1 MAIDKLG
8 FQFTASLPETAD
20 AFNAAMDD
28 YMLFAGEPVG
38 RLLETA
44 EVDPD
49 FAKSYCFTVYLR
61 LFGGVGLTH
70 PRVSLELRAAR
81 ARRTRV
87 LPREQAQLDA
97 FDTAATGEFSSDTS
111 MYWGSV

>member
-1 MAIDKLG
+1 MRQWTTKCCSRESRSAVYKKI
-8 FQFTASLPETAD
+8 T
-20 AFNAAMDD
+20 
-28 YMLFAGEPVG
+28 
-38 RLLETA
+38 

-49 FAKSYCFTVYLR
+49 FAKGYCFTVYLR
-61 LFGGVGLTH
+61 LFGGVGPTH

-97 FDTAATGEFSSDTS
+97 FYTAATGEFSSDTS

>member
-1 MAIDKLG
+1 
-8 FQFTASLPETAD
+8 
-20 AFNAAMDD
+20 
-28 YMLFAGEPVG
+28 MLFAGEPVG
-38 RLLETA
+38 LLLETA

-49 FAKSYCFTVYLR
+49 FAMGYCFTGCLR
-61 LFGGVGLTH
+61 LFGGVGPTH

-97 FDTAATGEFSSDTS
+97 FDTAATGEFPSDTS

>member
-1 MAIDKLG
+1 MATDKLG
-8 FQFTASLPETAD
+8 LEFTASLPETAD

-28 YMLFAGEPVG
+28 YMLFKGEPVG

-49 FAKSYCFTVYLR
+49 FAMGYCLTGCLR
-61 LFGGVGLTH
+61 LFGGVGPSH

-81 ARRTRV
+81 AAEPGDAARAGAYRRFRNGCHWRI
-87 LPREQAQLDA
+87 L
-97 FDTAATGEFSSDTS
+97 
-111 MYWGSV
+111 

>member
-1 MAIDKLG
+1 MR
-8 FQFTASLPETAD
+8 QWTTECCSRESRSAD
-20 AFNAAMDD
+20 
-28 YMLFAGEPVG
+28 YKKI
-38 RLLETA
+38 T

>member
-1 MAIDKLG
+1 MATDKLG
-8 FQFTASLPETAD
+8 LEFTASLPETAD

-49 FAKSYCFTVYLR
+49 FAMGYCLTGCLR
-61 LFGGVGLTH
+61 LFGGVGPSH
-70 PRVSLELRAAR
+70 PRVSLE
-81 ARRTRV
+81 
-87 LPREQAQLDA
+87 
-97 FDTAATGEFSSDTS
+97 
-111 MYWGSV
+111 